1 MTDNRHRGPGIGFD
15 VSVGVGI
22 GVIVYGG
29 NGRKVVAGE
38 TGTGR
43 G

>member
-1 MTDNRHRGPGIGFD
+1 MTDDRHCGAGIGFN
-15 VSVGVGI
+15 VSVGVGV
-22 GVIVYGG
+22 GVVVYGG